1 MRKEWVIVLSSL
13 SVIIIAVFVYF
24 KLRGTKDFEPLIK
37 EKLQQLVLEGSD
49 SLYRLDIDK
58 IEVDISDAHIIV
70 KNASLNIDSARLV
83 LLDSLRR
90 APNDVFKVSL
100 KDLVIDG
107 IGPDDFLKKKNIDL
121 NVIYITEPV

>member
-1 MRKEWVIVLSSL
+1 LFFVFVI
-13 SVIIIAVFVYF
+13 IIIAVFVYF

-83 LLDSLRR
+83 LLDSLSGRQMMFSKYLSKILLLT
-90 APNDVFKVSL
+90 A
-100 KDLVIDG
+100 
-107 IGPDDFLKKKNIDL
+107 
-121 NVIYITEPV
+121 